1 MDAEIMNRGV
11 NITDLERDISDTKQ
25 VLELMKAQ
33 IAMLGEQIPPMEPEE
48 QKPEKFSSYNEKKVL
63 ITGGAGAIGTNFSKR
78 LAELGA
84 KVTIFD
90 NLSSGYEWNLPVHKN
105 IKFIKG
111 DILNDE
117 DLKRVFKEKP
127 DYVFHLAAHSAN
139 QNSVDNPE
147 TDLMINGMGILK
159 VLQYAHLVK
168 VKRFVYSSSGC
179 GVYGLDSKMPF
190 EEHDISIKLHTPYQV
205 TKLLGELYTNYFY
218 NLYNLPIVNARFFN
232 VFGPGEVPGKYRN
245 VIPNFFYWAMN
256 GKSLPITGTGEET
269 RDWTYV
275 DDIIDG
281 LLAMGVEE
289 KAIGESINLG
299 SGKEHKVIDMATE
312 VNRLTGNNA
321 GVKQVGERDWDVKK
335 RFCSSIEKARRI
347 LGYEPKTTFE
357 EGLKKI
363 HNWFM
368 ENKHNINKNAEF

>member
-1 MDAEIMNRGV
+1 MDAENRNIGV
-11 NITDLERDISDTKQ
+11 NIVDLEKDISDTKQ

-33 IAMLGEQIPPMEPEE
+33 IAMLGEQIPVIETEE
-48 QKPEKFSSYNEKKVL
+48 QKPEEFPGYNEKKVL
-63 ITGGAGAIGTNFSKR
+63 VTGGAGAIGTNLSKR

-90 NLSSGYEWNLPVHKN
+90 NLSSAYEWNLPVHKN
-105 IKFIKG
+105 IKFVKG

-117 DLKRVFKEKP
+117 ALKRVFKEKP
-127 DYVFHLAAHSAN
+127 DYIFHLAAHFAN
-139 QNSVDNPE
+139 QNSVDSPE
-147 TDLMINGMGILK
+147 TDLMINGIGILK
-159 VLQYAHLVK
+159 VLQYANLVK

-275 DDIIDG
+275 EDIIDG
-281 LLAMGVEE
+281 LLAMGLEE

-299 SGKEHKVIDMATE
+299 SGREHKVIDMATE
-312 VNRLTGNNA
+312 INRLTGNNS
-321 GVKQVGERDWDVKK
+321 GMKQVGERDWDVKK
-335 RFCSSIEKARRI
+335 RLCSSIEKARRI

-357 EGLKKI
+357 EGLGKVYE
-363 HNWFM
+363 WFM